1 MLLYTNRT
9 FFRTVLT
16 YRGSVFWRFDNVVYG
31 CIIGAVSVGLAY
43 MKDIQSEYAV
53 YLPHHY
59 GMHAVGVVVG
69 FAVVFRTNL
78 GWTRYWEAISQL
90 HIMYSKWSD
99 SYSQLFAF
107 AGVAIQTAATLHTPE
122 GDAKVVRLEAVLDKV
137 MDNFILM
144 SALAADRL
152 LHGDTQR
159 MEMRATLSPWR
170 DQLVKREVLR
180 MEDLTGAWALPEFV
194 VDELAGNV
202 NGKMWAPVLLD
213 PGGTNGDATKSPENP
228 KGDLAAVS
236 PHSRVSRLVN
246 FDEAGTLN
254 DNSKD
259 LKEAHVI
266 RKSAMQR
273 WQGAGN
279 NWAKA
284 KYPVKKA
291 PTEQERA
298 VLMYSTDRVSV
309 VNYWIIHDFA
319 RISPDIGTPPPI
331 QSRMYQELSNGML
344 AFNQAMKLADV
355 PFPFPY
361 AQLLTL
367 CLVAYVAFI
376 PVYMV
381 AFTESYIV
389 TPIMSFLLFLGIW
402 GLNET
407 AKELENPFGPD
418 ENDIYLLDFHLRF
431 VDVCHEVCEAHKVKL
446 INNTQI
452 ATL

>member
-228 KGDLAAVS
+228 K
-236 PHSRVSRLVN
+236 
-246 FDEAGTLN
+246 
-254 DNSKD
+254 
-259 LKEAHVI
+259 EAHVI